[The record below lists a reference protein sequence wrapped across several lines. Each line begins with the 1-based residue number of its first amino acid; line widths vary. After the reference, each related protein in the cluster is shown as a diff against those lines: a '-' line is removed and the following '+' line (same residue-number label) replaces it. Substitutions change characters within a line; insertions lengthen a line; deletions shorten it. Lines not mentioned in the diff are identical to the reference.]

1 MCAFYNPWKHQK
13 IFGATTNLGLL
24 FKISAG
30 KCIYT
35 ANYMKK
41 TYGKNQQISYDL
53 LVSNM
58 AYSEPYET
66 MEDFANGLNY

>member
-1 MCAFYNPWKHQK
+1 
-13 IFGATTNLGLL
+13 
-24 FKISAG
+24 
-30 KCIYT
+30 
-35 ANYMKK
+35 MKK

-66 MEDFANGLNY
+66 MEHFANGLNY